1 MAIMDSATLLQQFKD
16 YLNRPNT
23 DDAFPPEKIYR
34 LLSQAQRQVYSDI
47 TAVFPRML
55 MGAPHAMETTDGG
68 LTYQSTLDDAD
79 GTPIY
84 PFGHAEVYMR
94 STYDTRELFGSTY
107 GARDGDVVFEGN
119 KLRLPQARPGTFTG
133 TLYLRCVQMPVD
145 ISASAQPSLQP
156 PFLRDLIVY
165 RALVLAAK
173 VGAERD
179 EKPWEE
185 MYQTAWSG
193 NGAMGSVGYLGLL
206 STQYRASNDGALKG
220 IAWWRHWLA
229 QGGGVGALA

>member
-16 YLNRPNT
+16 YLNRPST
-23 DDAFPPEKIYR
+23 DDAFPDAKIYR

-47 TAVFPRML
+47 AALFPRML

-68 LTYQSTLDDAD
+68 LTYHSTIDDAD

-84 PFGHAEVYMR
+84 PFGHAEVYVR
-94 STYDTRELFGSTY
+94 VGGYDGQELY
-107 GARDGDVVFEGN
+107 GASYGSGWGDVVFEGN
-119 KLRLPQARPGTFTG
+119 RVRIPQAWARTFPG

-145 ISASAQPSLQP
+145 ISASSEPSLQP

-179 EKPWEE
+179 ERPWEE
-185 MYQTAWSG
+185 MYQTAWK
-193 NGAMGSVGYLGLL
+193 GADGRAGYLTLLDTQYSRSHDAALEGVRWWRWYVSQGGL
-206 STQYRASNDGALKG
+206 STVY
-220 IAWWRHWLA
+220 
-229 QGGGVGALA
+229 GV